1 MFLQRVLNNTV
12 FSVQYKNL
20 LTENKLL
27 IQAAVLEIEAARR
40 GWSHM

>member
-27 IQAAVLEIEAARR
+27 IQAAVLEIEATRR